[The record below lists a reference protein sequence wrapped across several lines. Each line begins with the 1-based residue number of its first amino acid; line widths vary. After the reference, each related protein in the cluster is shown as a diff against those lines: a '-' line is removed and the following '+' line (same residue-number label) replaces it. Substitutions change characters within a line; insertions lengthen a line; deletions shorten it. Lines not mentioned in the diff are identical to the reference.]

1 MKRRQRKKLKEI
13 LQNDQRR
20 TMMEEKLTT
29 ILRSYVKNNKP
40 IFRNAALVADLG
52 LDSIDVFSLVARIE
66 DEFNVEVSE
75 RVISELVVVQDII
88 DYLDKNV

>member
-1 MKRRQRKKLKEI
+1 MRRRLRKKLKET
-13 LQNDQRR
+13 LQNRQRR
-20 TMMEEKLTT
+20 TNMVEKLTT
-29 ILRSYVKNNKP
+29 ILQGYVKNNKP
-40 IFRNAALVADLG
+40 ISRDAALVADLG

-88 DYLDKNV
+88 DYLEKNV